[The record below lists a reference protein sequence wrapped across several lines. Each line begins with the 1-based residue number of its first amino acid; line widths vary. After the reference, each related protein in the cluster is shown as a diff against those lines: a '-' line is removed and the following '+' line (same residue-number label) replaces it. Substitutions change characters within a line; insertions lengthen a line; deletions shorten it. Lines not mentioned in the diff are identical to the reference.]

1 MIRNKIKKCRYTY
14 FCKPTSA
21 TARLNSREMSTIKFG
36 LTKNRETP
44 ARMDK
49 FGSPAEAGGKEEGRS
64 SPDYPQPAALM
75 EL

>member
-1 MIRNKIKKCRYTY
+1 
-14 FCKPTSA
+14 
-21 TARLNSREMSTIKFG
+21 MSTIKFG

-49 FGSPAEAGGKEEGRS
+49 FGSPAEAGGKEEGRG
-64 SPDYPQPAALM
+64 SPDYPQPAASM